1 MTGFERS
8 ELAIIALAM
17 LLAWPLLRHLPDHPS
32 IGGLLTTAAATLLGQ
47 GLLRDIALLATA
59 RSKGPKRR
67 QACLCV
73 ESLVGVSAVVGGIA
87 LALWQP
93 AWCLAAGRP
102 TWAMVFGLT
111 LLAGFLQKDLV
122 ITWWPPRLRRDR
134 NHLNVIVTWR

>member
-1 MTGFERS
+1 MTRFERT

-17 LLAWPLLRHLPDHPS
+17 LLAWPRLRYLPDHPS
-32 IGGLLTTAAATLLGQ
+32 IGGLLTTAGATFLGQ

-59 RSKGPKRR
+59 RSKGPERR
-67 QACLCV
+67 QACLCL
-73 ESLVGVSAVVGGIA
+73 ESLLGISAVAGGIA

-102 TWAMVFGLT
+102 TWAMMFGLT
-111 LLAGFLQKDLV
+111 LLAGFLQKELV
-122 ITWWPPRLRRDR
+122 ITWSPLRLRRDR